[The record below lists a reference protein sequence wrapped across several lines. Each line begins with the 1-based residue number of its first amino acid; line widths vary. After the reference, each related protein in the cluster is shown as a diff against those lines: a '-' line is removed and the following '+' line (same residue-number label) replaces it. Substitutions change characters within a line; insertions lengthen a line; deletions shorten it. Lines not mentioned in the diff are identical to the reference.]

1 MKSLKNIVCVL
12 AVVVVAML
20 LIGAMTPDK
29 ASEYISYTVQP
40 GDTLWSISE
49 EITPIGRDLRYTV
62 REIQDENGIENSVIR
77 VGQVILVPVYEEE

>member
-1 MKSLKNIVCVL
+1 MKTLKKYLLIL
-12 AVVVVAML
+12 AVIIVAML
-20 LIGAMTPDK
+20 LLGSQKPEK